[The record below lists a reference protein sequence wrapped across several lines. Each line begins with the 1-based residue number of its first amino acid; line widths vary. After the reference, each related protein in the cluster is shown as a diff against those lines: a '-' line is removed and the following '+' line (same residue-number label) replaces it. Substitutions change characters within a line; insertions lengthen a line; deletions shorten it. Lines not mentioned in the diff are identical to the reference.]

1 MLTNRIWRIVEVSI
15 LFCFVLVRGHHIQ
28 RQVMCG
34 KTDRQGGEI
43 KLSQADGVGLRERV
57 LGESKAR

>member
-1 MLTNRIWRIVEVSI
+1 MSI